1 MENEYKRKALKKLII
16 AMAAELFLVA
26 VAVWIIDPF
35 YQYHAPVLGEGA
47 VLNDRDNQMPGSI
60 RNFQYDSVLVGSSV
74 AENFDSKFL
83 DDAYDCNTLKIIR
96 ASGSVADLLYY
107 LEMAQA
113 GHKLEN
119 VFWCLDILSMAA
131 STEVTLYG
139 KDVPRYLHTK
149 TVLDDLPYLYNKE
162 ILFEKIPAQ
171 LVSSRQGINTGGQA
185 YNWSRGKEFS
195 AVQAMRAYDRNA
207 IQENVVIE
215 AKDLTQVRKLL
226 DENIG
231 LLTEQ
236 IRSHPEIR
244 YRFLIPPYSLLW
256 WDCAYVNGELE
267 ERFTILEEM
276 IPALL
281 AFENV
286 EIYFF
291 PDQEEIVCNL
301 DNYMDMVHYS
311 PDINQFMLE
320 RLVAGENR
328 LTGDNMEEI
337 MGNLHEMA
345 EYITTRKIFE
355 YYPSA
360 VRLAVTVQP

>member
-1 MENEYKRKALKKLII
+1 MENEYKTKALKKLII
-16 AMAAELFLVA
+16 AMAVELFLVA
-26 VAVWIIDPF
+26 VAVWVIDPF
-35 YQYHAPVLGEGA
+35 YQYHAPILGEGA

-113 GHKLEN
+113 GHELKN
-119 VFWCLDILSMAA
+119 VFWCLDILSVAA

-149 TVLDDLPYLYNKE
+149 TILDDLPYLYNKE

-171 LVSSRQGINTGGQA
+171 IVSSRQGINTGGQA
-185 YNWSRGKEFS
+185 YSWSRGKEFS
-195 AVQAMRAYDRNA
+195 AAQAMRAYDRNA
-207 IQENVVIE
+207 IQADAVIV
-215 AKDLTQVRKLL
+215 AKDLTQVRELL
-226 DENIG
+226 DDNIR
-231 LLTEQ
+231 LLTDQ
-236 IRSHPEIR
+236 ISSHPEIQ

-267 ERFTILEEM
+267 ERFTILEET
-276 IPALL
+276 IPILL
-281 AFENV
+281 TFENV

-291 PDQEEIVCNL
+291 SNQEEIVCNL

-311 PDINQFMLE
+311 PDVNQFMLE
-320 RLVAGENR
+320 KVVTGANR
-328 LTGDNMEEI
+328 LTDDNREEI
-337 MGNLHEMA
+337 MTNLREMA
-345 EYITTRKIFE
+345 EYITNQKIFE

-360 VRLAVTVQP
+360 VHIAATVQP